1 MKQKIESERLSI
13 PVEGKGQTSGILARP
28 QGAQKRTAIIVAH
41 GAGNDMN
48 SPLISGFA
56 EGLAASGYP
65 TLRFNFLYKERGSK
79 APDKEETLMK
89 TWQAACRTLQELPG
103 LQIEKKIAAGK
114 SMGGRI
120 ASQMVADGLLPVDRL
135 IFLGYPLH
143 SMTNKDKLRDPH
155 LYRITIPMLFFE
167 GTRDPLC
174 DLDRLQTVLKKLGAP
189 AELYTIDGGDHSF
202 HVPRAMGQTEEEIL
216 RKIVDK
222 TLDWLSQPRL

>member
-1 MKQKIESERLSI
+1 MKQKVEAERLPI
-13 PVEGKGQTSGILARP
+13 PVEGKGRTSGILTRP
-28 QGAQKRTAIIVAH
+28 RGAQKGTALIIAH

-48 SPLISGFA
+48 SPLINGFA

-65 TLRFNFLYKERGSK
+65 TLRFNFLYKERGGK

-89 TWQAACRTLQELPG
+89 TWQAAYRTLEELPG
-103 LQIEKKIAAGK
+103 LQIKKKIAVGK

-120 ASQMVADGLLPVDRL
+120 ASQMVSDGLLPVDRL

-143 SMTNKDKLRDPH
+143 SMIDKEKLRDSH

-174 DLDRLQTVLKKLGAP
+174 DLDRLETVLRKLGASS
-189 AELYTIDGGDHSF
+189 ELYTIDGGDHSF
-202 HVPRAMGQTEEEIL
+202 HVPKALGQTDEEIL

-222 TLDWLSQPRL
+222 TLDWLS